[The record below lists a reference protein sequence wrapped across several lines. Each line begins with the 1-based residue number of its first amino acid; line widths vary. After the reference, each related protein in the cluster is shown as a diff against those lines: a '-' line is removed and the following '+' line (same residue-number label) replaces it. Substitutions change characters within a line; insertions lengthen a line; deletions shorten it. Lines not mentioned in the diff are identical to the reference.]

1 MLPGSRAGA
10 WRLGSFLCC
19 RRQPGGWREDAWA
32 QGCPCWRFCGSR
44 VCLGLGEAPRPP
56 GELSPLAASLRIP
69 CSASPAP
76 GSFWKGSFSLKAS
89 WGPGLCV
96 GGSPLSLRVIR
107 LPPRPSG
114 RGSGVNQPVPHTGP
128 STRAKVFAA
137 LVTAPEG
144 TRHPSVPLSRSQRT
158 LGWLWQS
165 GSSPGGPRVTAWPC
179 VMLLSP
185 RAGPAPQSW
194 GAIPPTMWPAGPI
207 SSQARRASAH
217 RCCPEEAEGSPPS
230 SVLEGRPGIAPGASW
245 EPLAFILE
253 PLSLDP
259 GQLVCTQRGLR

>member
-1 MLPGSRAGA
+1 M
-10 WRLGSFLCC
+10 GSFLCC

-32 QGCPCWRFCGSR
+32 QGCPCRRFCGSR
-44 VCLGLGEAPRPP
+44 VRLGLGEAPRPP

-185 RAGPAPQSW
+185 WAGPAPQSW
-194 GAIPPTMWPAGPI
+194 GAVPPTMPPCGR
-207 SSQARRASAH
+207 QARSHPRPGGRLPTGDVLRRRRAPHHPPCWRGGLAW
-217 RCCPEEAEGSPPS
+217 PLVPPGSPWR
-230 SVLEGRPGIAPGASW
+230 L
-245 EPLAFILE
+245 F
-253 PLSLDP
+253 LSLC
-259 GQLVCTQRGLR
+259 L